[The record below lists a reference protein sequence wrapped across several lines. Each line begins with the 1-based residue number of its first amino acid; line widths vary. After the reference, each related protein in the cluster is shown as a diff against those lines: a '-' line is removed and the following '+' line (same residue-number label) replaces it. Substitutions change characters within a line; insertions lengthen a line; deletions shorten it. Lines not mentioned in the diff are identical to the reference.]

1 MFERSAKGNR
11 SLTGFVDHDQCQFE
25 VKKISKDVLE
35 GNVECKWTLKFL
47 RQRLAVTDFFN

>member
-35 GNVECKWTLKFL
+35 GNVEYKLSLKF
-47 RQRLAVTDFFN
+47 